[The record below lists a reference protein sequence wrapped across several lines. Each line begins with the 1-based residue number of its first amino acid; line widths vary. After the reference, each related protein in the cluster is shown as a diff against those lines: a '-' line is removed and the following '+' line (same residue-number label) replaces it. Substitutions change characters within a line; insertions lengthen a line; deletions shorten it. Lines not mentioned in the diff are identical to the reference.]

1 MCYHRYNLTT
11 TRTSPWH
18 GFVLVWWSCLSCA
31 SINEY
36 TCMMVQIPRMKYTSI
51 SQLHIQN
58 EGSID
63 GCGKSLSALAGQRVA
78 PVRLFGRASDCWLS
92 VAKILLSL
100 ILNYYGH
107 LFLTYI

>member
-11 TRTSPWH
+11 TRTSPWR

-63 GCGKSLSALAGQRVA
+63 GRGKSLSALAGQRVA
-78 PVRLFGRASDCWLS
+78 PVSRWLS
-92 VAKILLSL
+92 EAKILLSS